1 MTDQPPPKKNDG
13 PAVWSLV
20 VRDMNL
26 RDETGFKRYGVRLQP
41 HNGRDTLMDLYEEL
55 LDAVAYTKTYMLEAA
70 CQKEKINQVLA
81 LVAGKEHLTK
91 DEIVKIVSLLS

>member
-1 MTDQPPPKKNDG
+1 MVDQPPPKPNDG

-20 VRDMNL
+20 VKDMNF

-55 LDAVAYTKTYMLEAA
+55 LDAVVYTKTYMLEVA
-70 CQKEKINQVLA
+70 CQKEKIDRVLA
-81 LVAGKEHLTK
+81 LVVGKEHLTK
-91 DEIVKIVSLLS
+91 EEIVKVVSLLT